1 MKPTESQLEHLM
13 IMTREYFDNIPSRYR
28 SVPQWEEASKDV
40 IGLLSNLS
48 KLLKS
53 DRLDELAKEMEN
65 DLDFESKADPNEDRE
80 NDSDYN
86 NEKESN
92 FRNANK

>member
-65 DLDFESKADPNEDRE
+65 DLDFESNTDHNEDRE
-80 NDSDYN
+80 NDVEWN
-86 NEKESN
+86 NRPN
-92 FRNANK
+92 QFN

>member
-53 DRLDELAKEMEN
+53 DKLDELAKEMEN
-65 DLDFESKADPNEDRE
+65 DLDFESTTDPNEDRE
-80 NDSDYN
+80 NDVEWN
-86 NEKESN
+86 NRPNQFYKG
-92 FRNANK
+92 

>member
-53 DRLDELAKEMEN
+53 DKLDELAKEMEN
-65 DLDFESKADPNEDRE
+65 DLDFESNTDHNEDRE
-80 NDSDYN
+80 NDVEWN
-86 NEKESN
+86 NRPNQIYKG
-92 FRNANK
+92 

>member
-53 DRLDELAKEMEN
+53 DKLDELAKEMETILTLN
-65 DLDFESKADPNEDRE
+65 PTPTLTKIVTMMSNGITDLINLS
-80 NDSDYN
+80 N
-86 NEKESN
+86 N
-92 FRNANK
+92 

>member
-1 MKPTESQLEHLM
+1 MKLSESQLEHLM

-53 DRLDELAKEMEN
+53 DKLDELAKEMEN
-65 DLDFESKADPNEDRE
+65 DLDFESNTDPNEDRE
-80 NDSDYN
+80 NDVEWN
-86 NEKESN
+86 NRPNQFYKG
-92 FRNANK
+92 

>member
-53 DRLDELAKEMEN
+53 DKLDELAKEMEN
-65 DLDFESKADPNEDRE
+65 DLDFESTTDPNEDRE
-80 NDSDYN
+80 NDVEWN
-86 NEKESN
+86 NRPNQIYKG
-92 FRNANK
+92 

>member
-53 DRLDELAKEMEN
+53 DRLDKLAKEMEN
-65 DLDFESKADPNEDRE
+65 DLDFESTTDPNEDRE
-80 NDSDYN
+80 NDVEWN
-86 NEKESN
+86 NRPNQIYKG
-92 FRNANK
+92 

>member
-28 SVPQWEEASKDV
+28 SVPQWDEASKDV

-53 DRLDELAKEMEN
+53 DKLDELAKEMEN
-65 DLDFESKADPNEDRE
+65 DLDFESTTDPNEDRE
-80 NDSDYN
+80 NDVEWN
-86 NEKESN
+86 NRPN
-92 FRNANK
+92 QFI

>member
-53 DRLDELAKEMEN
+53 DKLDELATEMRS
-65 DLDFESKADPNEDRE
+65 DLDFESNTDPNEDRE
-80 NDSDYN
+80 NDVEWN
-86 NEKESN
+86 NRPNQIYKG
-92 FRNANK
+92 